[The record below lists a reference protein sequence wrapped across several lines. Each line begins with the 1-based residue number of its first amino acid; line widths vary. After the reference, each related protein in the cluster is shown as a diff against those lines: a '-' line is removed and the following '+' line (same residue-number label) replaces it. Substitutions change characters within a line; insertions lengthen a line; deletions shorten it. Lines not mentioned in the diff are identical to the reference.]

1 MTKHLQ
7 VHMMKLVQV
16 MGLQE
21 QGMCYNFVVLYKLLQ
36 TNYFLVLQQ
45 RMLLVVQ

>member
-1 MTKHLQ
+1 LPKRLLDY
-7 VHMMKLVQV
+7 MMKLVQV
-16 MGLQE
+16 MGLQA